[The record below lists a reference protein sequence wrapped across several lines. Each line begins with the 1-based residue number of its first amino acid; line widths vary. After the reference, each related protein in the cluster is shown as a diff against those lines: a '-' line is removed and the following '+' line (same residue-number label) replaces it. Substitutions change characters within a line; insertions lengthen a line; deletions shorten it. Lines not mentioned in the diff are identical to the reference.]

1 MRSIVILL
9 IALFFLGLVSAQ
21 EKISFDLQQ
30 KLNDAKSGEKISIL
44 VLFEGLPSFSEVAE
58 EYRFLGDQ
66 EIVREQV
73 IRVMQ
78 EKAESLHH
86 WLKVRC
92 ENGDLRQQVV
102 DFRSIW
108 IANAASMKANVQG
121 IQEIAREMNVEKIV
135 LDEPVPMLLE
145 TRGVAWGV
153 DKIKAPQVWKYHTGK
168 GVTVAVIDTGVN
180 AHPDL
185 AGRVKDGLNYVQP
198 GQPPRDDHYHGTHCA
213 GSVAG
218 NGKKG
223 TQTGVAPDA
232 TIYAIKVLGAD
243 GSGQWS
249 NLWEAIEESI
259 GKAKVVSM
267 SLGGTASE
275 EIRTRLQEACK
286 NAIAAGLIP
295 VIAAGNSGPSA
306 KTVGSPGDVVDVI
319 TIGATDSN
327 DKIASF
333 SSRGPVVW
341 DGKQYIKPDVSAP
354 GVNVVSCSNTG
365 SGYTTLS
372 GTSMATPHVAG
383 LVALMVQAKPN
394 LDNQQAKSILENT
407 ATDFGTPGKDNVF
420 GAGRVNAD
428 TALEAVQTIS
438 QVERSDRWEM
448 VVKKLS
454 FKTTVDDQGNMFMQ
468 ETVPNDL
475 MPGTVTIWVQ
485 MREEFARKGV
495 YHVSFS
501 LKGPNGE
508 KTGIAKV
515 DYNNIPT
522 DPNKYDPKY
531 GFNVG
536 NFDLVK
542 GDYTGTV
549 KSIDPNPD
557 VKNLTINVDGQATW
571 PARK

>member
-1 MRSIVILL
+1 MRSILVFI
-9 IALFFLGLVSAQ
+9 IALFFLGIVSAEDRISSDLQ
-21 EKISFDLQQ
+21 KKLDNVRSNEKISV
-30 KLNDAKSGEKISIL
+30 L
-44 VLFEGLPSFSEVAE
+44 VLFEGLPSFDEVAE
-58 EYRFLGDQ
+58 EYRFLGDS

-73 IRVMQ
+73 VRVMQ
-78 EKAESLHH
+78 EKAENLHH
-86 WLKVRC
+86 WMKDRC
-92 ENGDLRQQVV
+92 ESGDLCSQVA
-102 DFRSIW
+102 DFQSIW
-108 IANAASMKANVQG
+108 IANAVAMKATPDA
-121 IQEIAREMNVEKIV
+121 IREIARESNVEKVV
-135 LDEPVPMLLE
+135 LDEPVPMLVE
-145 TRGVAWGV
+145 NRGVAWGV
-153 DKIKAPQVWKYHTGK
+153 EKIKAPQVWQYHTGK

-180 AHPDL
+180 EHPDL
-185 AGRVKDGLNYVQP
+185 AGRVKDGKNYVQV

-218 NGKKG
+218 NGKMG
-223 TQTGVAPDA
+223 TKTGVAPDA
-232 TIYAIKVLGAD
+232 TIYAIKVLGAN

-249 NLWEAIEESI
+249 NLWNAIEDSI
-259 GKAKVVSM
+259 GKAKVLSM
-267 SLGGTASE
+267 SLGGTASDD
-275 EIRTRLQEACK
+275 IKKRLQAACK
-286 NAIAAGLIP
+286 NAIAAGVIP
-295 VIAAGNSGPSA
+295 VIAAGNSGPNA
-306 KTVGSPGDVVDVI
+306 KTVGSPGDVVEVI
-319 TIGATDSN
+319 TVGATDTS

-341 DGKQYIKPDVSAP
+341 DGKEYVKPDVSAP

-365 SGYTTLS
+365 SGYKTLS

-394 LDNQQAKSILENT
+394 IDNEQAKSVLEKT
-407 ATDFGTPGKDNVF
+407 ATDLGTPGKDNIF

-428 TALEAVQTIS
+428 KAVQSTQSIS
-438 QVERSDRWEM
+438 QLERSERWEM

-454 FKTTVDDQGNMFMQ
+454 FKTTVDAQGNMFMQ
-468 ETVPNDL
+468 ESVPNDL

-485 MREEFARKGV
+485 MREESARKGV

-522 DPNKYDPKY
+522 DPNKYDAKY

-549 KSIDPNPD
+549 KSIDPNPE
-557 VKNLTINVDGQATW
+557 VKNMTINVED
-571 PARK
+571 RKSVV

>member
-21 EKISFDLQQ
+21 EKISFDLQK
-30 KLNDAKSGEKISIL
+30 KLNDARSNEKISIL

-86 WLKVRC
+86 WLKERS
-92 ENGDLRQQVV
+92 ENGDLRSQIV
-102 DFRSIW
+102 DFQSIW
-108 IANAASMKANVQG
+108 VANAASMKATAEA
-121 IQEIAREMNVEKIV
+121 IQEIARELNVEKII

-145 TRGVAWGV
+145 NRGVAWGV
-153 DKIKAPQVWKYHTGK
+153 EKIKAPEVWKYHTGK

-180 AHPDL
+180 VHPDL
-185 AGRVKDGLNYVQP
+185 ENRVKDGKNYIDATK
-198 GQPPRDDHYHGTHCA
+198 PPRDDHYHGTHCA

-218 NGKKG
+218 NGKMG

-249 NLWEAIEESI
+249 NLWNAIQDSI
-259 GKAKVVSM
+259 GKAKVLSM

-275 EIRTRLQEACK
+275 DIRTRLQASCK
-286 NAIAAGLIP
+286 NAIDAGVIP

-306 KTVGSPGDVVDVI
+306 KTVGSPGDVVEVI
-319 TIGATDSN
+319 TIGATDSS

-341 DGKQYIKPDVSAP
+341 SGKEYIKPDVSAP
-354 GVNVVSCSNTG
+354 GVNVVSCNNTS
-365 SGYTTLS
+365 SGYKTLS

-394 LDNQQAKSILENT
+394 LSTEQAKSILEQT
-407 ATDFGTPGKDNVF
+407 ATDLGTPGKDNVF
-420 GAGRVNAD
+420 GAGRVNAN
-428 TALEAVQTIS
+428 TAVQSALSIS
-438 QVERSDRWEM
+438 QVERSERWEM
-448 VVKKLS
+448 VVKNLS
-454 FKTTVDDQGNMFMQ
+454 FSTTVDAEGNLFIEQ
-468 ETVPNDL
+468 SIANDL
-475 MPGTVTIWVQ
+475 MPATVTIWVQ
-485 MREEFARKGV
+485 MREEAARKGL

-508 KTGIAKV
+508 KTGIVKI

-522 DPNKYDPKY
+522 DPNKYDSKY
-531 GFNVG
+531 GFNAG

-542 GDYTGTV
+542 GSYTGTV
-549 KSIDPNPD
+549 KSVSPNPD
-557 VKNLTINVDGQATW
+557 VKNLTITIDGQATW